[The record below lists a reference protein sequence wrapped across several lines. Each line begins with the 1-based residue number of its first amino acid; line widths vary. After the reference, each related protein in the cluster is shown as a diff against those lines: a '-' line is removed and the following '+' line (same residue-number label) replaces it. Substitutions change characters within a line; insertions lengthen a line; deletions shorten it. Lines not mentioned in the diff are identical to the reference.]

1 MKKTYRS
8 PLTLLLLVVF
18 LGAFIFA
25 SLPSASSQP
34 LVTRYVQ
41 VQCVRSDQQ
50 MDHLFLSP
58 GQSVAYNASARTVDG
73 LSFDSFSVQMNSSD
87 PAFLRQL
94 TTNLYI
100 ESYDYF
106 GGLGAWTSNLNF
118 TVTNPTAATQEL
130 FLKFSRNYQKTT
142 YALDNAVGA
151 EHTIMFSTVPAA
163 DRVFVRFGFFAALVQ
178 AQVNGSDLDF
188 GNPLRGA
195 NAVRVE
201 YLPNYVSFQVPPQ
214 RIQNT
219 QFMVK
224 IEERSFEVP
233 SGYCYISALLVQQR
247 EVTLAPQQT
256 YLFDLP
262 AVNGWNFLAA
272 AAYTNLTAAAY
283 PQPYPFQLVNMSI
296 WDPTQTPLLATALDT
311 TFGVRNT
318 SNQTWALSFDLLFY
332 YWQNHTA
339 LTFTHRVLGSTTQAI
354 AHEVSAN
361 VSDANV
367 GSDLGLSGQFLRFQ
381 APGAT
386 VSFEAPEPV
395 GKYPQSYIPLRAGV
409 YTQITS
415 EPRIAAEITS
425 NVNDL
430 QLTDT
435 LHFNVTYGGDPYAD
449 AAITVT
455 QHGTFTSQT
464 YTAVTDQNGQ
474 GTVIVHSNGP
484 EQTQLT
490 ITVAKDQDNSAEQTA
505 SYFVGASWIAI
516 IVIAI
521 AAIVVIGVILFRR
534 RRKRGSRPVVAS
546 SGGAVSRNV

>member
-1 MKKTYRS
+1 MEKTYRS
-8 PLTLLLLVVF
+8 PLALLLLAVL
-18 LGAFIFA
+18 LGTFIFA
-25 SLPSASSQP
+25 SLPATLSQP
-34 LVTRYVQ
+34 PITRYVQ
-41 VQCVRSDQQ
+41 VQCLRSDQL
-50 MDHLFLSP
+50 MDHLFLAP
-58 GQSVAYNASARTVDG
+58 GQSVDFNASARTVDG

-87 PAFLRQL
+87 LAFLPQL
-94 TTNLYI
+94 TTDLYI

-106 GGLGAWTSNLNF
+106 GGLGAWTSKLNF
-118 TVTNPTAATQEL
+118 TVTNPTEVTQEL
-130 FLKFSRNYQKTT
+130 FLKVARNYQKTT
-142 YALDNAVGA
+142 YAIDNAVGV

-188 GNPLRGA
+188 DNPLRGA

-214 RIQNT
+214 QIQNT
-219 QFMVK
+219 RFMVK

-233 SGYCYISALLVQQR
+233 SGYCYLSALLVQQR
-247 EVTLAPQQT
+247 EVTIAPQQT

-262 AVNGWNFLAA
+262 ALDGWNFLAA
-272 AAYTNLTAAAY
+272 AAYTNLTAEAY
-283 PQPYPFQLVNMSI
+283 PRPYPFQLLNMSI
-296 WDPTQTPLLATALDT
+296 WDPSQTPLLTTALDT

-332 YWQNHTA
+332 YWQNQTA

-354 AHEVSAN
+354 EHEVFAN

-367 GSDLGLSGQFLRFQ
+367 GSDLSLSGQFLRFQ

-386 VSFEAPEPV
+386 ISFEAPDPV
-395 GKYPQSYIPLRAGV
+395 GKYPQSYIPLRTGA
-409 YTQITS
+409 YTLVTS
-415 EPRIAAEITS
+415 EPRIVADITS

-435 LHFNVTYGGDPYAD
+435 LHFNVTYGGDPYAN
-449 AAITVT
+449 AVITVT

-474 GTVIVHSNGP
+474 GTVTVHSTGP

-505 SYFVGASWIAI
+505 RYFVGASWIAI

-521 AAIVVIGVILFRR
+521 AAIVVIGIILFRR
-534 RRKRGSRPVVAS
+534 RRKRGGHPVAAS
-546 SGGAVSRNV
+546 TGGAVSRNI